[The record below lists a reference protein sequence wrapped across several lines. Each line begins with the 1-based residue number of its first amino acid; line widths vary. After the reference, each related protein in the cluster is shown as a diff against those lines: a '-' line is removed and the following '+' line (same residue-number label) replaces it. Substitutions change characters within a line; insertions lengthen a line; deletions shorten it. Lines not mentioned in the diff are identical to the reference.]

1 MNSRESI
8 LIVDDEKIVRDSLFH
23 WFEEEGYNVD
33 TAEDAETALKKFSK
47 DKYDLLLVDMKM
59 PGMSGL
65 DLLVKIKEID
75 KDCIIILIT
84 AFASVSTAIKA
95 LKEGAFDYVTKP
107 VDPDELNHLVK
118 KALEQKELKSENIQ
132 LKTKI
137 EELIMPDNLAGES
150 KQMKKIFELIN
161 TVAPADTTVMIR
173 GESGTGKELIAKAI
187 HINSK
192 RRYFP
197 IVVVNCGALAE
208 SLLESELFG
217 HEKGAFTGAQYR
229 RKGKFEMA
237 QGGTIFLDEIGSVS
251 QKVQIEL
258 LRVIETKK
266 FSRVGGNE
274 LISSDFRV
282 IAATNESLEE
292 LVKEGKFREDLFY
305 RLNVFT
311 IFIPPLRERKED
323 ISVLAYYFLRK
334 FNSAMNRNI
343 KSISPEALNFLL
355 NYSWPGNVREL
366 ENAIERAV
374 VIGKSDVIKFE
385 DLPFSSSQIINDN
398 NTDKSLA
405 AMEKR
410 HIIKILNENEW
421 NISKSAELLQ
431 IDRVTLYNKIN
442 KYGLRKNSQ

>member
-1 MNSRESI
+1 MNSRASI
-8 LIVDDEKIVRDSLFH
+8 LIIDDERIVRDSLFH

-33 TAEDAETALKKFSK
+33 TAEDAETALKKFTK

-75 KDCIIILIT
+75 KDCIFILIT
-84 AFASVSTAIKA
+84 AFASVSSAIKA
-95 LKEGAFDYVTKP
+95 LKDGAYDYVTKP

-118 KALEQKELKSENIQ
+118 KALEQKELKNENIQ
-132 LKTKI
+132 LKSKI
-137 EELIMPDNLAGES
+137 KELIMPDNLAGES
-150 KQMKKIFELIN
+150 KQMKKIFELID

-258 LRVIETKK
+258 LRVIETRK

-282 IAATNESLEE
+282 IAATNESLED
-292 LVKEGKFREDLFY
+292 LVKQGKFREDLFY

-323 ISVLAYYFLRK
+323 ISVLAYYFLKK
-334 FNSAMNRNI
+334 FCSSMNKNI
-343 KSISPEALNFLL
+343 KSISPEAMNFLL
-355 NYSWPGNVREL
+355 NYTWPGNVREL

-374 VIGKSDVIKFE
+374 VIGKSDVIKME
-385 DLPFSSSQIINDN
+385 DLPFSGSYISDDN
-398 NTDKSLA
+398 SDRSLA
-405 AMEKR
+405 AMEKK
-410 HIIKILNENEW
+410 HIYKILIENDW
-421 NISKSAELLQ
+421 NISRSAELLQ

-442 KYGLRKNSQ
+442 KYGLRKNSL